1 MEIAISIA
9 ALIVGCIIGWLA
21 QKSRQ
26 QALITK
32 NEMLTKQADETK
44 DEAQRQLA
52 AVKEEAERR
61 LESAKA
67 EAQQNMNN
75 AKAEAQQQL
84 DIAKRE
90 ASERLEATK
99 AEAQQQLEATKKE
112 ASEQLAK
119 TKAEAQQQLEAT
131 KKEASEQLAKTKAE
145 AQQQLETL
153 KKEASEQ
160 LARTKA
166 EAQQQLEATK
176 KEASEQLART
186 KAEAQQQLEAVK
198 KEASEQLEATKKEA
212 SDLLA
217 KTKAEAEAQQQ
228 KALAE
233 KDAAWNDIMKGQEQ
247 RFNETMARM
256 SEQMKN
262 ATADML
268 KDRQKEFADSSNQ
281 QLGQIV
287 NPLRETID
295 KMKQTMADT
304 TLKQTEMSSV
314 LKDNIERSMQQAMAA
329 KKSAEELA
337 NALKHGS
344 KVQGD
349 WGEAV
354 LDELLTSQGLVRGI
368 HYDTQAV
375 IRDAQGNTVHTDDGA
390 TLRPDVILHLDQR
403 REVIIDSK
411 VSLTAFLDYAN
422 ADNEA
427 DRQRFLK
434 THIDSLQKHVKELST
449 KDYSAYVQ
457 PPKVRMDYVIMFVPH
472 TGALWTAL
480 NAQPDLWRKAME
492 QNVFIADEQTLFAAL
507 RIISLTWTQI
517 RQAENHEQVYRLANE
532 MLDRVGQFM
541 KKYTAIGKALK
552 TATTAY
558 DDAERKLQP
567 SGQSILQTCAKLQKL
582 GAKQSDKNPLPQLI
596 DIDEVAALTPPA
608 EDKDDN

>member
-119 TKAEAQQQLEAT
+119 TKAEAQQQLEP
-131 KKEASEQLAKTKAE
+131 L
-145 AQQQLETL
+145 
-153 KKEASEQ
+153 
-160 LARTKA
+160 
-166 EAQQQLEATK
+166 
-176 KEASEQLART
+176 
-186 KAEAQQQLEAVK
+186 K

-212 SDLLA
+212 CDLLA

-596 DIDEVAALTPPA
+596 DIDEVAALAPPA
-608 EDKDDN
+608 DDQDDN

>member
-90 ASERLEATK
+90 ASERLETTK
-99 AEAQQQLEATKKE
+99 AEAQQQLGALKKE

-119 TKAEAQQQLEAT
+119 
-131 KKEASEQLAKTKAE
+131 
-145 AQQQLETL
+145 
-153 KKEASEQ
+153 
-160 LARTKA
+160 
-166 EAQQQLEATK
+166 
-176 KEASEQLART
+176 T

-295 KMKQTMADT
+295 KMKQTMVDT

-596 DIDEVAALTPPA
+596 DIDEVAALVQPA
-608 EDKDDN
+608 DDQDDN

>member
-44 DEAQRQLA
+44 DEAQRQLV

-75 AKAEAQQQL
+75 AKAEAQQRL

-119 TKAEAQQQLEAT
+119 TKAEAQQQLEA
-131 KKEASEQLAKTKAE
+131 
-145 AQQQLETL
+145 L

-160 LARTKA
+160 LET
-166 EAQQQLEATK
+166 TK
-176 KEASEQLART
+176 KEAG
-186 KAEAQQQLEAVK
+186 
-198 KEASEQLEATKKEA
+198 
-212 SDLLA
+212 DLLA

-541 KKYTAIGKALK
+541 KKFTAIDRALK
-552 TATTAY
+552 SATAAY
-558 DDAERKLQP
+558 DDANRKLQP

-596 DIDEVAALTPPA
+596 DIDDIAVIAPPA
-608 EDKDDN
+608 EDNEEGKI

>member
-119 TKAEAQQQLEAT
+119 TKAEAQQQLEAVKKEASEQLEAT

-153 KKEASEQ
+153 
-160 LARTKA
+160 
-166 EAQQQLEATK
+166 
-176 KEASEQLART
+176 
-186 KAEAQQQLEAVK
+186 K

-596 DIDEVAALTPPA
+596 DIDEVAALAPPA

>member
-119 TKAEAQQQLEAT
+119 TKAEAQQQLE
-131 KKEASEQLAKTKAE
+131 
-145 AQQQLETL
+145 TL
-153 KKEASEQ
+153 
-160 LARTKA
+160 
-166 EAQQQLEATK
+166 
-176 KEASEQLART
+176 
-186 KAEAQQQLEAVK
+186 K

-212 SDLLA
+212 NEQLA

-596 DIDEVAALTPPA
+596 DIDEVATLAPPD
-608 EDKDDN
+608 EDQDNN

>member
-119 TKAEAQQQLEAT
+119 TKAEAQQQLEAL

-153 KKEASEQ
+153 
-160 LARTKA
+160 
-166 EAQQQLEATK
+166 K

-596 DIDEVAALTPPA
+596 DIDEVAALAPPA
-608 EDKDDN
+608 DDQDDN

>member
-90 ASERLEATK
+90 ASERLEV
-99 AEAQQQLEATKKE
+99 
-112 ASEQLAK
+112 
-119 TKAEAQQQLEAT
+119 
-131 KKEASEQLAKTKAE
+131 
-145 AQQQLETL
+145 
-153 KKEASEQ
+153 
-160 LARTKA
+160 
-166 EAQQQLEATK
+166 
-176 KEASEQLART
+176 T

-368 HYDTQAV
+368 HYDTQTV

-582 GAKQSDKNPLPQLI
+582 GVKQSDKNPLPQLI
-596 DIDEVAALTPPA
+596 DIDEVAALAPPA
-608 EDKDDN
+608 EDQDDN

>member
-32 NEMLTKQADETK
+32 NEMLTKQANETK

-99 AEAQQQLEATKKE
+99 AEAQQQLEVTKKE

-119 TKAEAQQQLEAT
+119 TKAEAQQQLEA
-131 KKEASEQLAKTKAE
+131 
-145 AQQQLETL
+145 L
-153 KKEASEQ
+153 K
-160 LARTKA
+160 R
-166 EAQQQLEATK
+166 
-176 KEASEQLART
+176 
-186 KAEAQQQLEAVK
+186 
-198 KEASEQLEATKKEA
+198 EASEQLEATKKEA

-596 DIDEVAALTPPA
+596 DIDEVAALAPPA
-608 EDKDDN
+608 DDQDDN

>member
-26 QALITK
+26 QALITQ
-32 NEMLTKQADETK
+32 NEMLAKQADETK
-44 DEAQRQLA
+44 NEAQIQLA

-90 ASERLEATK
+90 ASERLDATK
-99 AEAQQQLEATKKE
+99 AEAQQQLEA
-112 ASEQLAK
+112 A
-119 TKAEAQQQLEAT
+119 

-160 LARTKA
+160 LDT
-166 EAQQQLEATK
+166 
-176 KEASEQLART
+176 
-186 KAEAQQQLEAVK
+186 
-198 KEASEQLEATKKEA
+198 TKKEA

-247 RFNETMARM
+247 RFNETMTRM

-596 DIDEVAALTPPA
+596 DIDEVAALAQPA
-608 EDKDDN
+608 DDQDNN

>member
-99 AEAQQQLEATKKE
+99 AEAQQQLEALKKEASEQLETTKKE

-119 TKAEAQQQLEAT
+119 
-131 KKEASEQLAKTKAE
+131 
-145 AQQQLETL
+145 
-153 KKEASEQ
+153 
-160 LARTKA
+160 
-166 EAQQQLEATK
+166 
-176 KEASEQLART
+176 T

-212 SDLLA
+212 GDLLA

-541 KKYTAIGKALK
+541 KKYAAIGKALK

-596 DIDEVAALTPPA
+596 DIDEVAALVQPA
-608 EDKDDN
+608 DDQDDN

>member
-145 AQQQLETL
+145 AQQQLE
-153 KKEASEQ
+153 
-160 LARTKA
+160 
-166 EAQQQLEATK
+166 ATK
-176 KEASEQLART
+176 KEASEQLAKT
-186 KAEAQQQLEAVK
+186 KAEAQQQLETLK

-596 DIDEVAALTPPA
+596 DIDEVAALAPPA
-608 EDKDDN
+608 DDQDDN

>member
-119 TKAEAQQQLEAT
+119 TKAEAQQQLE
-131 KKEASEQLAKTKAE
+131 
-145 AQQQLETL
+145 TL
-153 KKEASEQ
+153 KKEASE
-160 LARTKA
+160 
-166 EAQQQLEATK
+166 QLEATK

-596 DIDEVAALTPPA
+596 DIDEVAALAPPA
-608 EDKDDN
+608 DDQDDN

>member
-119 TKAEAQQQLEAT
+119 TKAEAQQQLE
-131 KKEASEQLAKTKAE
+131 
-145 AQQQLETL
+145 TL
-153 KKEASEQ
+153 
-160 LARTKA
+160 
-166 EAQQQLEATK
+166 
-176 KEASEQLART
+176 
-186 KAEAQQQLEAVK
+186 K

-368 HYDTQAV
+368 HYDTQTV

-596 DIDEVAALTPPA
+596 DIDEVAALAPPA
-608 EDKDDN
+608 EDQDDN

>member
-32 NEMLTKQADETK
+32 NEMLTKQADDTK

-112 ASEQLAK
+112 ASEQL
-119 TKAEAQQQLEAT
+119 EAT
-131 KKEASEQLAKTKAE
+131 KKEASEQLAK
-145 AQQQLETL
+145 
-153 KKEASEQ
+153 
-160 LARTKA
+160 
-166 EAQQQLEATK
+166 
-176 KEASEQLART
+176 T

-596 DIDEVAALTPPA
+596 DIDEVAALAPPA
-608 EDKDDN
+608 DDQDDN

>member
-61 LESAKA
+61 LESAKT

-75 AKAEAQQQL
+75 AKAEAQQRL

-90 ASERLEATK
+90 ASERLETTK
-99 AEAQQQLEATKKE
+99 AEAQQQLEVTKKE

-119 TKAEAQQQLEAT
+119 
-131 KKEASEQLAKTKAE
+131 
-145 AQQQLETL
+145 
-153 KKEASEQ
+153 
-160 LARTKA
+160 
-166 EAQQQLEATK
+166 
-176 KEASEQLART
+176 T

-596 DIDEVAALTPPA
+596 DIDEVAALVQPA
-608 EDKDDN
+608 DDQDDN

>member
-26 QALITK
+26 QALITQ

-99 AEAQQQLEATKKE
+99 KE

-119 TKAEAQQQLEAT
+119 TKAEAQQQLETLKKEASEQLEAT

-160 LARTKA
+160 L
-166 EAQQQLEATK
+166 EATK
-176 KEASEQLART
+176 KEAG
-186 KAEAQQQLEAVK
+186 
-198 KEASEQLEATKKEA
+198 
-212 SDLLA
+212 DLLA

-596 DIDEVAALTPPA
+596 DIDEVAALAPPA
-608 EDKDDN
+608 DDQDDN

>member
-9 ALIVGCIIGWLA
+9 SLIVGCIIGWLA

-99 AEAQQQLEATKKE
+99 AEAQQQLETLKKE
-112 ASEQLAK
+112 ASE
-119 TKAEAQQQLEAT
+119 QLEAT

-145 AQQQLETL
+145 AQQQLE
-153 KKEASEQ
+153 
-160 LARTKA
+160 
-166 EAQQQLEATK
+166 
-176 KEASEQLART
+176 
-186 KAEAQQQLEAVK
+186 AVK
-198 KEASEQLEATKKEA
+198 KEASEQLETTKKEA
-212 SDLLA
+212 GDLLA

-552 TATTAY
+552 SATTAY

-596 DIDEVAALTPPA
+596 DIDEVAALVPPA
-608 EDKDDN
+608 DDQDDN

>member
-26 QALITK
+26 QALITQ
-32 NEMLTKQADETK
+32 NEMLAKQADETK
-44 DEAQRQLA
+44 NEAQRQLD

-61 LESAKA
+61 MESAKA

-90 ASERLEATK
+90 ASERLEAAK
-99 AEAQQQLEATKKE
+99 AEAQQQLEAAKKE
-112 ASEQLAK
+112 ASE
-119 TKAEAQQQLEAT
+119 QLEAT
-131 KKEASEQLAKTKAE
+131 KKEASDLLAKTKAE

-153 KKEASEQ
+153 KKEAN
-160 LARTKA
+160 
-166 EAQQQLEATK
+166 
-176 KEASEQLART
+176 
-186 KAEAQQQLEAVK
+186 
-198 KEASEQLEATKKEA
+198 EQLEATKKEA

-247 RFNETMARM
+247 RFNEAMTRM

-596 DIDEVAALTPPA
+596 DIDEVAALAQPT
-608 EDKDDN
+608 DNQDDN